1 MLVAFP
7 DLLYPLSS
15 RVTNILVFV
24 NTIEAKNGAIYWL
37 TTIYFI
43 LLPNSMATDY

>member
-7 DLLYPLSS
+7 DLLYSFVS

-24 NTIEAKNGAIYWL
+24 NTIEAENGAIYWL
-37 TTIYFI
+37 ATLIFV
-43 LLPNSMATDY
+43 LLPSSMAADY